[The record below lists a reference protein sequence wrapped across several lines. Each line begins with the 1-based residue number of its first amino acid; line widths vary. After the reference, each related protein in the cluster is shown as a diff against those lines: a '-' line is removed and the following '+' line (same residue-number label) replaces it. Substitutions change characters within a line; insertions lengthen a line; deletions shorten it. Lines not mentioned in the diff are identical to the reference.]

1 MESTLIPTTAQI
13 FQQDEDSNILRQN
26 NPEILEKNDNVQ
38 LDKIT
43 DLPENSLQELT
54 EDKERIDNVELKNP
68 EIDTVGKETEP
79 ESQTECEN
87 KVVLIS
93 EIQEIA
99 SEDLNSPITD
109 VKSSVN
115 DQIRAKLE
123 GLKINP
129 NEALSPPQIALQLK
143 NTKTGEYGIL
153 GTLGNF
159 SLIIGKAKSRKSFYI
174 NIALAA
180 AISTDLIFD
189 RFKGEL
195 PSKQNEVL
203 YFDTEQGKYHVQLAV
218 KRICKQIK
226 IEEPA
231 NLHTYHLRSQTPA
244 ERLALIEF
252 AIYNNDKI
260 GMVVIDGIK
269 DLITSINDES
279 EATMIASKLLKW
291 SEERNI
297 HIIVVLHQNK
307 SDTNARGH
315 IGTELNNK
323 AETVLSVTVAESNK
337 KVSIVEPQMCRNIP
351 PEVFAFEVIN
361 DLPVP
366 VENYVVGSENRKK
379 KFEIQDIDDSTKFQ
393 LLQEVF
399 TKGNEFSYSEM
410 IVQLKSAFKSQ
421 LGQAIGDN
429 KIKELFT
436 HCVDKGWLLQD
447 KTKGPYKIG
456 TLKKSEP
463 NENCIVQLS
472 T

>member
-1 MESTLIPTTAQI
+1 MISNGIPNTAPV

-26 NPEILEKNDNVQ
+26 NPEIPEKNDNVQ
-38 LDKIT
+38 PDKIS
-43 DLPENSLQELT
+43 DLLENSLQELT
-54 EDKERIDNVELKNP
+54 EDKERIENVELKNL
-68 EIDTVGKETEP
+68 EIDKFSKETEP
-79 ESQTECEN
+79 ESLTEYEN
-87 KVVLIS
+87 KLVLIS
-93 EIQEIA
+93 EVQQIA
-99 SEDLNSPITD
+99 SEDLNSPIID
-109 VKSSVN
+109 LKSTVY
-115 DQIRAKLE
+115 DEIRTKLE

-143 NTKTGEYGIL
+143 NAKTGDYGIL

-174 NIALAA
+174 NIALSA

-195 PSKQNEVL
+195 PINRNEVL

-218 KRICKQIK
+218 KRICKQIE

-252 AIYNNDKI
+252 AIYNSDKI

-269 DLITSINDES
+269 DLVTSINDES

-323 AETVLSVTVAESNK
+323 AETVLSVTVSESNRE
-337 KVSIVEPQMCRNIP
+337 VSIVEPQMCRNVP

-366 VENYVVGSENRKK
+366 VENYVVRSETRKK
-379 KFEIQDIDDSTKFQ
+379 RLEIQDIDDSTKVQ
-393 LLQEVF
+393 LLTEVF

-410 IVQLKSAFKSQ
+410 IIQVKLAVKSQ
-421 LGQAIGDN
+421 LGQSIGDN
-429 KIKELFT
+429 KVKVMFT
-436 HCVDKGWLLQD
+436 DCVKKGLLLQE
-447 KTKGPYKIG
+447 KIKGPYTFG
-456 TLKKSEP
+456 TLKESETD
-463 NENCIVQLS
+463 EIV
-472 T
+472 